1 MKRIFSVFT
10 ILKKTF
16 LSFFEDRGMK
26 LAASLSYYTVFSI
39 GPMLLIIMSL
49 AGIFYGQEA
58 VRGQLYG
65 QIKGLVGPEAA
76 VQIQEII
83 QNVQKTNHSTIGAIV
98 GFIVLFIGATG
109 VFTEMQD
116 SINFIWSIKAKP
128 QKGWLKYIINRLIS
142 FSLIIG
148 LGFILLVS
156 LVINAIVDLLSNRLK
171 DMFPDYSVYLF
182 YGINL
187 LVLLIVISTLFA
199 VIYKVLPDATVSWRD
214 AITGAIFT
222 AILFLVG
229 KSLIGYYL
237 GTSDIGLTYGAAAS
251 LVIIFLWVYYSS
263 IILYFGAEFTKVYA
277 IEKGEG
283 VRPKKT
289 AVFIIKKEAKEIPES
304 YLDT

>member
-1 MKRIFSVFT
+1 MKRVLGIFTV
-10 ILKKTF
+10 LKKTF
-16 LSFFEDRGMK
+16 WSFIEDRGLK

-39 GPMLLIIMSL
+39 GPVLLIIMSL

-58 VRGQLYG
+58 VQGQLYG
-65 QIKGLVGPEAA
+65 QIKGMVGSEAA

-83 QNVQKTNHSTIGAIV
+83 QNVQKTNQSTAGAIV

-142 FSLIIG
+142 FSLIVG
-148 LGFILLVS
+148 LGFVLLVS
-156 LVINAIVDLLSNRLK
+156 LFINAIVEILSNRLK
-171 DMFPDYSVYLF
+171 TMFPDYSVYLF

-187 LVLLIVISTLFA
+187 LILLIVISALFA
-199 VIYKVLPDATVSWRD
+199 VIFKVLPDAKVSWKD
-214 AITGAIFT
+214 AIKGAIFT
-222 AILFLVG
+222 AALFLIG
-229 KSLIGYYL
+229 KFLIGYYL
-237 GTSDIGLTYGAAAS
+237 GTSNIGLTYGAAAS
-251 LVIIFLWVYYSS
+251 LVILFLWVYYSS

-277 IEKGEG
+277 IERGG
-283 VRPKKT
+283 GIRPKKT
-289 AVFIIKKEAKEIPES
+289 AVFIVKKEAKEIPES